1 VSGYSTG
8 DGWPGVYGT
17 QGVPSPTNVPGVRNL
32 AVSWTDSKGNFW
44 LFGGGGQ
51 SGTQGIEWSGILND
65 LWKFNPSTTE
75 WTWVSGSQTSNANGV
90 YGKQGVPALTNVPG
104 ARAGAV
110 SWIDS
115 SDNLWLFGGGITQ
128 GGGIGWGSV
137 FESPSGAG
145 SGAFNDLWKFDPDTT
160 EWTWVSGSQ
169 TGGSTVYG
177 TQGVPAST
185 NNPGNRSGAV
195 SWTDTSGNLWLFGGE
210 VGAGLL
216 NDLWKFNPSTSEW
229 TWVSGSQTPP
239 VASSNVPGG
248 RALAVG
254 WTDTSGNFWLFG
266 GWGYTAISGG
276 TGVVQVLSDLWE
288 FNPTTKEWTSMPGG
302 PAGRELATGWTDKS
316 GNLWLFGG
324 DDGISSETV
333 AGSVQTLVY
342 GLFNDLWK
350 FNPSTNEW
358 TWVSGSQ
365 TVDAV
370 GVYGAEGVP
379 TPANMPGSRNGTVS
393 WSDSSGNLWLFGGYV
408 YVGNYA
414 AFFNDLW
421 LYQP

>member
-1 VSGYSTG
+1 
-8 DGWPGVYGT
+8 
-17 QGVPSPTNVPGVRNL
+17 
-32 AVSWTDSKGNFW
+32 
-44 LFGGGGQ
+44 
-51 SGTQGIEWSGILND
+51 
-65 LWKFNPSTTE
+65 
-75 WTWVSGSQTSNANGV
+75 
-90 YGKQGVPALTNVPG
+90 
-104 ARAGAV
+104 
-110 SWIDS
+110 
-115 SDNLWLFGGGITQ
+115 
-128 GGGIGWGSV
+128 
-137 FESPSGAG
+137 
-145 SGAFNDLWKFDPDTT
+145 
-160 EWTWVSGSQ
+160 
-169 TGGSTVYG
+169 
-177 TQGVPAST
+177 
-185 NNPGNRSGAV
+185 
-195 SWTDTSGNLWLFGGE
+195 
-210 VGAGLL
+210 
-216 NDLWKFNPSTSEW
+216 
-229 TWVSGSQTPP
+229 
-239 VASSNVPGG
+239 
-248 RALAVG
+248 
-254 WTDTSGNFWLFG
+254 
-266 GWGYTAISGG
+266 
-276 TGVVQVLSDLWE
+276 
-288 FNPTTKEWTSMPGG
+288 MPGG

-379 TPANMPGSRNGTVS
+379 APANMPGSRNGTVS